1 MWKFGSIAVVVI
13 IADQVSKYLA
23 VKYLITGSMKLLPF
37 LQFSLTYNAGAAFG
51 FLGDASGWQNLL
63 FVIIA
68 MVVSFFI
75 LFLATRLGAN
85 ETQVLV
91 GLLLILGGAIGNVID
106 RLTTG
111 DGAGFFEALGNGY
124 VIDFID
130 IYYPGLGCFWPFS
143 PADRGCHFPAFNIA
157 DSAIFIG
164 AVLLILDTIGWGF
177 RQKHDASDR

>member
-1 MWKFGSIAVVVI
+1 MLKYGWIALVVI

-23 VKYLITGSMKLLPF
+23 VKYLITGPVKLLPF
-37 LQFSLTYNAGAAFG
+37 LQLSLGYNSGAAFG
-51 FLGDASGWQNLL
+51 FLSTASGWQNLV

-68 MVVSFFI
+68 IIVSFFI
-75 LFLATRLGAN
+75 LLMARRLGAN

-111 DGAGFFEALGNGY
+111 EGVGFFEALGNGY

-130 IYYPGLGCFWPFS
+130 FYWGSW
-143 PADRGCHFPAFNIA
+143 HFPAFNIA
-157 DSAIFIG
+157 DSAITIG

-177 RQKHDASDR
+177 KQKHTEVS